1 MSSKGSK
8 ISKKGSDLEEF
19 MLDQESNYS
28 VNYGVTPD
36 RLDTKRLFGLI
47 FIGILIVSVMIGGV
61 QILFNYYSYIKSQ
74 AAAENAVF
82 FELEDIRARD
92 KELLTTFGVV
102 DGENGVYRAPVDS
115 AITLVLEDYS
125 L

>member
-1 MSSKGSK
+1 MSSKDSK
-8 ISKKGSDLEEF
+8 ISKKGSDLDEF
-19 MLDQESNYS
+19 MLDQESSYS

-36 RLDTKRLFGLI
+36 RLDNRRLFGLI

-61 QILFNYYSYIKSQ
+61 QILFNYYSYAGSRV
-74 AAAENAVF
+74 AAETAVF

-102 DGENGVYRAPVDS
+102 DSDNGVYRVPVDS
-115 AITLVLEDYS
+115 AITLILEDYT